1 MASCENLRHMNF
13 LRLNDKLLSVL
24 FENEEILAIDKS
36 YGINAHTNDSKIGN
50 SDFIQDGF
58 IEIYEKNFGNKL
70 HIVHRLDQTTTG
82 VMIFAKSAEAAK
94 KYAAFFFDRLVKK
107 TYLFITNAVCDKSE
121 FSINKVIIHKGRE
134 LDAET
139 DFKKLKTQAGFTLW
153 QANPHTGR
161 NHQIRIHAKEAGI
174 SILGDELY
182 GGANYTFLSLHN
194 QRIEFPDGIVINSK
208 PPVYFEDLAVLK
220 NPTLAHAM
228 FEADRRIRL
237 FAKAAPDECFRLVH
251 KDLGYSIDQFGKYLA
266 LSSYSDKWTD
276 SDQKTFLALSE
287 HLQKPMLVRLMPDRG
302 RDPLHKERFHI
313 GGDIEP
319 VWLAREG
326 AIQYEMRADSGQS
339 YGLFLDQR
347 LQRQW
352 VLANAKGKDVLN
364 LFAYTC
370 GFSAAA
376 ALGGASQVTSVD
388 TNKNVLNWG
397 RKNFEVN
404 GIDPAAHRFLLRD
417 SIDYLDQCAKKEIK
431 FDLIICDPPSFSRGE
446 KGVFKIENSLEPLL
460 KKCLAC
466 LKPGGDLLFS
476 TNFENFYIDDIRKSI
491 LKVKGE
497 LGLQMQINNILPAL
511 DFELA
516 GQKTVLKSFLLRL
529 EPNA

>member
-1 MASCENLRHMNF
+1 MNF

-24 FENEEILAIDKS
+24 FENDEILAIDKS

-58 IEIYEKNFGNKL
+58 IEIFEKNFGQKL

-82 VMIFAKSAEAAK
+82 VMIFAKSAAAAK
-94 KYAAFFFDRLVKK
+94 KYAAFFFDRQVKK
-107 TYLFITNAVCDKSE
+107 TYLFITNSTIDKSD
-121 FSINKVIIHKGRE
+121 FVINKVIVHKGRD

-139 DFKKLKTQAGFTLW
+139 EFKKVRTTGAFSLW

-161 NHQIRIHAKEAGI
+161 NHQIRIHAQAAGI
-174 SILGDELY
+174 SIIGDELY
-182 GGANYTFLSLHN
+182 GGANYTFMCLHN
-194 QRIEFPDGIVINSK
+194 QRIEFPNGVVITAV
-208 PPVYFEDLAVLK
+208 PPVYFEDLSILK
-220 NPTLAHAM
+220 NPTLAHAL
-228 FEADRRIRL
+228 FEADRRQRL
-237 FAKAAPDECFRLVH
+237 FAKAPADECFRLVH
-251 KDLGYSIDQFGKYLA
+251 KDQGYSIDQFGKYLA

-276 SDQKTFLALSE
+276 SDQKTFTAFSE
-287 HLQKPMLVRLMPDRG
+287 LLKKPMLVRLMPDRG

-313 GGDIEP
+313 GGEIEG
-319 VWLAREG
+319 VWIARESG
-326 AIQYEMRADSGQS
+326 IRYEMRADSGQS

-352 VLANAKGKDVLN
+352 VLNNSKDKEVLN

-370 GFSAAA
+370 GFSVAA
-376 ALGGASQVTSVD
+376 ALGSAKLVTSVD

-404 GIDPAAHRFLLRD
+404 GLDPAGARFLLRD
-417 SIDYLDQCAKKEIK
+417 SIDFLDQCVKKESK

-446 KGVFKIENSLEPLL
+446 KGVFKIESSLEPLI
-460 KKCLAC
+460 KKCLTC
-466 LKPGGDLLFS
+466 LKPDGALLFS
-476 TNFENFYIDDIRKSI
+476 TNFENFYIDDIRRII

-497 LGLQMQINNILPAL
+497 LGLQFQLNNILPAL
-511 DFELA
+511 DFELV
-516 GQKTVLKSFLLRL
+516 GQKSVLKSFLIRL
-529 EPNA
+529 EPHL

>member
-1 MASCENLRHMNF
+1 MNF

-58 IEIYEKNFGNKL
+58 IEIFEKNFGIKL

-94 KYAAFFFDRLVKK
+94 KYAAFFFDRQVKK
-107 TYLFITNAVCDKSE
+107 TYFFITAAAIEKAE
-121 FSINKVIIHKGRE
+121 FTINKMIVHKGRE

-139 DFKKLKTQAGFTLW
+139 DFKKVKSAGGFTLW
-153 QANPHTGR
+153 QASPHTGR
-161 NHQIRIHAKEAGI
+161 NHQIRIHAKEAGV

-182 GGANYTFLSLHN
+182 GGADYTFLCLHN
-194 QRIEFPDGIVINSK
+194 QRIEFPNGLIITSV
-208 PPVYFEDLAVLK
+208 PPVYFDDLNILK
-220 NPTLAHAM
+220 NPTLAHAL
-228 FEADRRIRL
+228 FEADRRRRL
-237 FAKAAPDECFRLVH
+237 FAKAAADECFRLVH

-276 SDQKTFLALSE
+276 ADQKTFTAFSE
-287 HLQKPMLVRLMPDRG
+287 YMKKPMLVRLMPDRG
-302 RDPLHKERFHI
+302 RDPLHKERFHV
-313 GGDIEP
+313 GGAIDP
-319 VWLAREG
+319 VWIARES

-352 VLANAKGKDVLN
+352 VLQNAKGRDVLN

-370 GFSAAA
+370 GFSVAA
-376 ALGGASQVTSVD
+376 ALGEAASVTSVD

-404 GIDPAAHRFLLRD
+404 GLDQEKARFLLRD

-460 KKCLAC
+460 KKCLSL

-476 TNFENFYIDDIRKSI
+476 TNFENFYIDDIRRI
-491 LKVKGE
+491 LLKVQSE
-497 LGLQMQINNILPAL
+497 LGLRLNIFNILPAL

-516 GQKTVLKSFLLRL
+516 GQKTVLKSFLIRM
-529 EPNA
+529 EPPA